1 MGIIL
6 ASSTAVNAAESGG
19 MFSKLAGMGTIG
31 TVALLLLAGLGLL
44 ALLLMLI
51 GWVGALAEYQE
62 HGGIARTV
70 LWVAVVLCL
79 PLLGTSLW
87 AVFGRRRQAKAAKE
101 HADVAPAPVAPASA
115 ATASEQPVRQPRMLP
130 A

>member
-70 LWVAVVLCL
+70 LWVAVVLFL

-101 HADVAPAPVAPASA
+101 HADVAPASA